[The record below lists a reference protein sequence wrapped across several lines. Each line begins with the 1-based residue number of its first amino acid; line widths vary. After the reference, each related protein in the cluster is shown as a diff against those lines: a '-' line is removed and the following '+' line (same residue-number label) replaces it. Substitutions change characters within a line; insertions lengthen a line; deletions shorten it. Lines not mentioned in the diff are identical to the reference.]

1 MALRLKCSCFNREDV
16 VGPISLNHLL
26 YCRLCSVLQGEIIA
40 DLRRFSASF
49 PRIGGI
55 PIQPFMLQLKG
66 CI

>member
-16 VGPISLNHLL
+16 VGPIYLNHLL

-40 DLRRFSASF
+40 QLRSFSSSLS
-49 PRIGGI
+49 RIGGI